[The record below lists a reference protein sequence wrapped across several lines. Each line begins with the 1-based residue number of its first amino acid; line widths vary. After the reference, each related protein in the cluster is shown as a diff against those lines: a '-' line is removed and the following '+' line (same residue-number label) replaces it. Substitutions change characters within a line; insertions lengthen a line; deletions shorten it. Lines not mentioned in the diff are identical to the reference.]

1 LGEVP
6 PVRCYLSHPYRKMD
20 FVNESGGSRSERRS
34 PAALNQLVSK
44 QMSAMPTRDTGTEL
58 ALRRAL
64 HRLGLRFRVQD
75 RSLPGRPDV
84 VLTRARI
91 AVFVDGCFWHKCPTH
106 GTSPKNNA
114 EWWLAKLDENVAR
127 DRRNDGKL
135 REMDWIP
142 LHVWEHEDPA
152 TSAEAIRTLWQERI
166 DVPASHRSSARPR

>member
-1 LGEVP
+1 MLKDGH
-6 PVRCYLSHPYRKMD
+6 RQRI
-20 FVNESGGSRSERRS
+20 GASRPKRRS

-114 EWWLAKLDENVAR
+114 EWWLAKLDANVAR

-135 REMDWIP
+135 QEMGWIP

-152 TSAEAIRTLWQERI
+152 TSAEAIRTLWQERF
-166 DVPASHRSSARPR
+166 DDPASHRSSAGHR